1 MKILLWNIRG
11 NNTPKKKNILKNKIS
26 VEKLDLVFIQET
38 KCKMYNIYKFN
49 KMIWG
54 GCDCL
59 AVGLRGFFQDL
70 WK

>member
-11 NNTPKKKNILKNKIS
+11 NNGPKKKNHFEKKIS

-49 KMIWG
+49 KMICG
-54 GCDCL
+54 GCDCSTMR
-59 AVGLRGFFQDL
+59 LRG
-70 WK
+70 